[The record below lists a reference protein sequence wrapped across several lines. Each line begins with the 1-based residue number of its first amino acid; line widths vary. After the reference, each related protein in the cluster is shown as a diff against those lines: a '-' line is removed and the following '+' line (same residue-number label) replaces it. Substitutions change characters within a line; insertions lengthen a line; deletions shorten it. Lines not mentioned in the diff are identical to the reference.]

1 MSLLFARKVSL
12 IRSYFIPISA
22 FIMDQP
28 AKGAHGSLHVGCNK
42 AARFLPGRLGG
53 SCPRQKGAL
62 ESALFKVEA
71 LKTVL
76 CIHHPQREVLGCPP
90 WREGS
95 ARQLDPQQLPG
106 KNNPEGT

>member
-1 MSLLFARKVSL
+1 
-12 IRSYFIPISA
+12 
-22 FIMDQP
+22 MDQP
-28 AKGAHGSLHVGCNK
+28 AKGAHGNLHAGRNK
-42 AARFLPGRLGG
+42 AARFPPGRLGG

-62 ESALFKVEA
+62 ERALFKVEA
-71 LKTVL
+71 LETVSR
-76 CIHHPQREVLGCPP
+76 INHPQREVLGCPP